1 MFFKR
6 REIEVYPDSYP
17 SKPPVGKDLNKKA
30 EITLE
35 KVWPN
40 DKTLHKP
47 ITVRKIQ
54 FCTFSFSQNCFAWK
68 CDMLSESLVTHLF
81 CPLSYFWLKINE
93 KFLAVC
99 LEQSLC
105 SFLFVLF
112 LQSPERLKLQGWQKR
127 VEAATA
133 KLGATFL
140 DYDPDNGN
148 WVFTVS

>member
-54 FCTFSFSQNCFAWK
+54 FCTFPFSQNCFAWK

-81 CPLSYFWLKINE
+81 CLLSYFWLKINE
-93 KFLAVC
+93 KFLAVY
-99 LEQSLC
+99 LEESLC
-105 SFLFVLF
+105 SFCLFYSCRALRGLSF
-112 LQSPERLKLQGWQKR
+112 KDGRRGWKLQLQNLEPLSSIMILITETG
-127 VEAATA
+127 
-133 KLGATFL
+133 FL
-140 DYDPDNGN
+140 L
-148 WVFTVS
+148 